1 MQVKKK
7 QWFLVLVLN
16 LLLLKHVRSARAKT
30 YFGQR
35 YATDGKTISPKPEQK
50 ENERYRKEIERC
62 RATIIY

>member
-1 MQVKKK
+1 M
-7 QWFLVLVLN
+7 VLRPCFN
-16 LLLLKHVRSARAKT
+16 LLLLKRVRSARAKT